1 VLDNLA
7 TVASVKTQDKG
18 LELLFRRDPHVPTV
32 LIGDPLRLG
41 QILIN
46 LTNNAVK
53 FTEKGEIVVQIE
65 LLERVQDEAILS
77 FSVRDTGIGMTP
89 E

>member
-1 VLDNLA
+1 MF
-7 TVASVKTQDKG
+7 K
-18 LELLFRRDPHVPTV
+18 RDPHVPTV

-53 FTEKGEIVVQIE
+53 FTEQGEIVVDIE
-65 LLERVQDEAILS
+65 LRER
-77 FSVRDTGIGMTP
+77 RRR
-89 E
+89 